1 MIYCYFSCAR
11 DELLLAASVASLR
24 VAEPEAIIYVAN
36 DERDRA
42 AVPAGCHEVLT
53 RYNRGGSGTGLPAVE
68 GELLTM
74 QYILEREKADYV
86 IKIDSDVWLNDVE
99 KLSPRYDGE
108 PEPDFLGYETGKMLL
123 PAGPI
128 YRLSKWAVK
137 YALETTYSRLRS
149 RGWNPQAAYSE
160 NLAIFHMVCLA
171 PTLRVRLIPWSY
183 HGLVGMPDEEN
194 AQRAFL
200 ADAVHCG
207 EPLYDGT
214 PVTREHALY
223 RMYRMYRLKKET
235 QSPDK

>member
-1 MIYCYFSCAR
+1 MIYVYFSYSK
-11 DELLLAASVASLR
+11 DELMLAESVKRLR
-24 VAEPEAIIYVAN
+24 AVEPEAVIYIAN

-53 RYNRGGSGTGLPAVE
+53 LYNRGGSGTGLPAIE

-86 IKIDSDVWLNDVE
+86 IKVDSDVWLNDVE
-99 KLSPRYDGE
+99 KLRPRYDGV

-137 YALETTYSRLRS
+137 YALETTQRRWRS
-149 RGWNPQAAYSE
+149 REWNPYAAYSE

-171 PTLRVRLIPWSY
+171 PALRVQLIPWAD
-183 HGLVGMPDEEN
+183 HGLVGMPDGEDVS
-194 AQRAFL
+194 AACR

-207 EPLYDGT
+207 EPLSDGT
-214 PVTREHALY
+214 PVTREHALC
-223 RMYRMYRLKKET
+223 RMCRFKKET